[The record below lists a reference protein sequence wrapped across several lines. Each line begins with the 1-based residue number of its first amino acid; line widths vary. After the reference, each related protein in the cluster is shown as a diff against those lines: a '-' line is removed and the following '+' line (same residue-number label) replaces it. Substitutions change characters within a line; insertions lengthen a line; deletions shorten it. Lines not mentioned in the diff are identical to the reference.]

1 MRIHFSNINKVG
13 MLIANLRKSQHNDG
27 DNLQQQNSSPLQQQ
41 NSSWKA
47 TTAHTILTN
56 LTVLISTPQH

>member
-27 DNLQQQNSSPLQQQ
+27 DNL
-41 NSSWKA
+41 
-47 TTAHTILTN
+47 
-56 LTVLISTPQH
+56 